1 MKNLKY
7 VIVGGDQRSA
17 YLASFLINDNKDVKI
32 IFGQNFKNI
41 IDEKYLSLNWKDVI
55 KNSDIIIFPL
65 PISKDDNHLNVDI
78 DEKIKLEG
86 IVKEIGINKIV
97 VGGGLTNKIRKIFEE
112 KNINIIDYLN
122 REELAILNAIPTAEG
137 ALEIA
142 MNKLPITIY
151 GSKCLVTGY
160 GRVSKA
166 LINVLTALRAKVT
179 VVARKYGDLAWAK
192 IYGCETELIN
202 NLDFAVKDKDI
213 IFNTV
218 PYPIIDEHIL
228 SNIRKDCLII
238 ELASK
243 PGGFDLNKAEENNI
257 QIEMALGLPGK
268 VAPKTAGRIIKETID
283 NILAEI

>member
-41 IDEKYLSLNWKDVI
+41 VDEKYLSLNWKDVI

-122 REELAILNAIPTAEG
+122 REELAILNAIPTA
-137 ALEIA
+137 
-142 MNKLPITIY
+142 
-151 GSKCLVTGY
+151 
-160 GRVSKA
+160 
-166 LINVLTALRAKVT
+166 
-179 VVARKYGDLAWAK
+179 
-192 IYGCETELIN
+192 
-202 NLDFAVKDKDI
+202 
-213 IFNTV
+213 
-218 PYPIIDEHIL
+218 
-228 SNIRKDCLII
+228 
-238 ELASK
+238 
-243 PGGFDLNKAEENNI
+243 
-257 QIEMALGLPGK
+257 
-268 VAPKTAGRIIKETID
+268 
-283 NILAEI
+283 